1 MKKKRTDFFYNIVL
15 LYGVNKPFL
24 VSIWKR
30 NPAYY
35 FVQLCVLITS
45 GFSAT
50 ISALLPK
57 LFVDSIVEGQ
67 SISVALLF
75 IVALAIYS
83 FVNSV
88 VYSLFANYKL
98 IVYERARNDSKIK
111 AIHFCQR
118 LLHSY
123 FDTSHNRDLIHRAFG
138 YAAQGGERFLEALWM
153 LLTNIISIVS
163 IVLVFDVIRIWM
175 IIWLIL
181 LNVIRL
187 LINRKTEK
195 IRFEFSKKKTIFDR
209 QQGYFM
215 GVMSGHPTLEELNV
229 NDGIIKKTEDY
240 FNVAEENISLTKS
253 HHNNMLRWSSIST
266 GLAAVQT
273 IVVYG
278 YIGVGMVRG
287 EFTLGDYTAIL
298 LTLSR
303 MDAIINA
310 LIDFPRR
317 ILPQALDA
325 ENYVDFI
332 NTPDVE
338 KTAEEHINSIETIE
352 FENVFFKYPGTESYI
367 LENICFK
374 LIAPQK
380 YAIVGVN
387 GAGKSTLVK
396 LIMKFYYPTKGEIY
410 INGINIKNISRE
422 SLWNCLGYVPQNI
435 NLYSTTVY
443 DNVDLANKYDSAS
456 VEKAL
461 DFVGLSKKI
470 EVNEY
475 NHVVSRMFDDNGW
488 EYSIG
493 ERQKFAIARAL
504 IKNPSMFVFDEP
516 TSSLDAESEYEILDT
531 LWKLSDSCLTIMIS
545 HRLSCTRKMDKI
557 IFISNRQ
564 ISHIGNH
571 DELFVTCDE
580 YRQMF
585 QKQASQYVD
594 N

>member
-1 MKKKRTDFFYNIVL
+1 
-15 LYGVNKPFL
+15 
-24 VSIWKR
+24 
-30 NPAYY
+30 
-35 FVQLCVLITS
+35 
-45 GFSAT
+45 
-50 ISALLPK
+50 
-57 LFVDSIVEGQ
+57 
-67 SISVALLF
+67 
-75 IVALAIYS
+75 
-83 FVNSV
+83 
-88 VYSLFANYKL
+88 
-98 IVYERARNDSKIK
+98 
-111 AIHFCQR
+111 
-118 LLHSY
+118 
-123 FDTSHNRDLIHRAFG
+123 
-138 YAAQGGERFLEALWM
+138 
-153 LLTNIISIVS
+153 
-163 IVLVFDVIRIWM
+163 
-175 IIWLIL
+175 
-181 LNVIRL
+181 
-187 LINRKTEK
+187 
-195 IRFEFSKKKTIFDR
+195 
-209 QQGYFM
+209 
-215 GVMSGHPTLEELNV
+215 
-229 NDGIIKKTEDY
+229 
-240 FNVAEENISLTKS
+240 
-253 HHNNMLRWSSIST
+253 
-266 GLAAVQT
+266 
-273 IVVYG
+273 
-278 YIGVGMVRG
+278 
-287 EFTLGDYTAIL
+287 
-298 LTLSR
+298 
-303 MDAIINA
+303 
-310 LIDFPRR
+310 
-317 ILPQALDA
+317 
-325 ENYVDFI
+325 
-332 NTPDVE
+332 
-338 KTAEEHINSIETIE
+338 
-352 FENVFFKYPGTESYI
+352 